1 MDTSPKFLIDLE
13 KVVKE
18 KGLNVRGVIH
28 VGAHYAEEQP
38 VYDSIG
44 AKKTIWVEGNR
55 ELMPNLL
62 SMFKDRSDVKVIHA
76 VVSDKKQMV
85 LFQVHNDTHTSSIL
99 DMDFIAESHPELKV
113 VSNVVEQTTSLDE
126 LVKENNLDLKDYNFL
141 TLDIQGVEYEALL
154 GFTEGLKHIDY
165 VYVEVETK
173 NLYVGGMN
181 YDKIKQFMES
191 NGFELV
197 TEHIRH
203 WFWGDCLFA
212 RKH

>member
-1 MDTSPKFLIDLE
+1 MDLTPKFLIDLE
-13 KVVKE
+13 QVAKE
-18 KGLNVRGVIH
+18 KGLNVKGVIH

-38 VYDSIG
+38 VYDAIG
-44 AKKTIWVEGNR
+44 AKKTIWVEGNSD
-55 ELMPNLL
+55 LIPNLR
-62 SMFKDRSDVKVIHA
+62 SMFENRTDVGVLYA
-76 VVSDKKQMV
+76 VVSDQKKTAT
-85 LFQVHNDTHTSSIL
+85 FQIHNDTHTSSIL
-99 DMDFIAESHPELKV
+99 DMDFIAESHPELEV
-113 VSNVVEQTTSLDE
+113 IGLQLVETISLDE
-126 LVKENNLDLKDYNFL
+126 LVKESEIEMSDYNFL

-181 YDKIKQFMES
+181 YDKIKKLMEL

-203 WFWGDCLFA
+203 WFWGDCLYQ

>member
-38 VYDSIG
+38 VYDAIG
-44 AKKTIWVEGNR
+44 SKSTLWIEANSELVHKIAKQFDKRT
-55 ELMPNLL
+55 
-62 SMFKDRSDVKVIHA
+62 DVNVLEA
-76 VVSDKKQMV
+76 VVSDKKGEAV
-85 LFQVHNDTHTSSIL
+85 FQIHNDTHTSSIL
-99 DMDFIAESHPELKV
+99 DMDFIAESHPELEVVKKV
-113 VSNVVEQTTSLDE
+113 VVQTTSLDE
-126 LVKENNLDLKDYNFL
+126 LFEDYRIDIKQFNFL

-181 YDKIKQFMES
+181 YDKIKKFMEQ

-212 RKH
+212 KKH

>member
-13 KVVKE
+13 QVVKE

-38 VYDSIG
+38 VYDAIG
-44 AKKTIWVEGNR
+44 SKSTLWIEANSELVHKIAKQFDKRT
-55 ELMPNLL
+55 
-62 SMFKDRSDVKVIHA
+62 DVNVLEA
-76 VVSDKKQMV
+76 VVSDKKGEAV
-85 LFQVHNDTHTSSIL
+85 FQIHNDTHTSSIL
-99 DMDFIAESHPELKV
+99 DMDFIAESHPELEVVKKV
-113 VSNVVEQTTSLDE
+113 VVQTTSLDE
-126 LVKENNLDLKDYNFL
+126 LFEDYRIDIKQFNFL

-154 GFTEGLKHIDY
+154 GFTGGLKHIDY

-181 YDKIKQFMES
+181 YDKIKKFMEQ

-212 RKH
+212 KKH

>member
-38 VYDSIG
+38 VYDAIG
-44 AKKTIWVEGNR
+44 SKKTIWVEANS
-55 ELMPNLL
+55 ELVKNLTEQ
-62 SMFKDRSDVKVIHA
+62 FKERSDVNVFEA
-76 VVSDKKQMV
+76 VVSDKKGEAV
-85 LFQVHNDTHTSSIL
+85 FQIHNDTHTSSIL
-99 DMDFIAESHPELKV
+99 DMDFIAESHPELEVVKKV
-113 VSNVVEQTTSLDE
+113 IVQTTSLDE
-126 LVKENNLDLKDYNFL
+126 LAKENQINLSDYNFL

-181 YDKIKQFMES
+181 YDKIKKFMEQ

-212 RKH
+212 KKH

>member
-13 KVVKE
+13 KVAKE
-18 KGLNVRGVIH
+18 KGLNVKGVIH

-38 VYDSIG
+38 VYDAIG
-44 AKKTIWVEGNR
+44 SRSTLWVEANN
-55 ELMPNLL
+55 ELVQKIAEQFN
-62 SMFKDRSDVKVIHA
+62 DRPDVNVIEA
-76 VVSDKKQMV
+76 VVSDKKGEAV
-85 LFQVHNDTHTSSIL
+85 FQIHNDTHTSSIL
-99 DMDFIAESHPELKV
+99 DMDFIAESHPELEVVKKV
-113 VSNVVEQTTSLDE
+113 IVQTTSLDE
-126 LVKENNLDLKDYNFL
+126 LFEDYRIDIKQFNFL

-181 YDKIKQFMES
+181 YDKIKKFMES

-212 RKH
+212 KKH

>member
-1 MDTSPKFLIDLE
+1 MDASPKFLIDLE

-18 KGLNVRGVIH
+18 KGLNVIGVIH

-38 VYDSIG
+38 VYDAIG
-44 AKKTIWVEGNR
+44 SKSTLWVEANN
-55 ELMPNLL
+55 ELVQKIVKQ
-62 SMFKDRSDVKVIHA
+62 FEERTDVNVIEA
-76 VVSDKKQMV
+76 VISDKKGEAV
-85 LFQVHNDTHTSSIL
+85 FQIHNDTHTSSIL
-99 DMDFIAESHPELKV
+99 DMDFIAESHPELEVVKKV
-113 VSNVVEQTTSLDE
+113 VVQTTSLDE
-126 LVKENNLDLKDYNFL
+126 LFEDYRIDIKQFNFL

-181 YDKIKQFMES
+181 YDKIKKFMEQ

-203 WFWGDCLFA
+203 WFWGDCLFSK
-212 RKH
+212 KH